1 MFLVSALVGYVL
13 GSLPVALIIGK
24 LFRGVDVRDSGSG
37 KTGATNVLR
46 TLGWKFAIPIIVWD
60 IGKGILAVLIS
71 RALTDSNLSDA
82 LAASGALIGH
92 VWPITSGFRGGRGV
106 MTGLGTVYVISPITA
121 IPGTI
126 FTLTIIATTRYVS
139 LGSILGSVSQIVGAS
154 IAWWMG
160 KLPAEYAIFV
170 IAASTFIILIH
181 RDNIE
186 RLIQGKERKI
196 GEKALPLKTPAGKS
210 T

>member
-1 MFLVSALVGYVL
+1 MLLVSALIGYIL
-13 GSLPVALIIGK
+13 GSLPVALTIGK

-46 TLGWKFAIPIIVWD
+46 TLGWKFAIPIIIWD

-71 RALTDSNLSDA
+71 RALTDSNLSDT

-139 LGSILGSVSQIVGAS
+139 LGSILGSASQIVGAFM
-154 IAWWMG
+154 AWWMG

-186 RLIQGKERKI
+186 RLIQGRERKI
-196 GEKALPLKTPAGKS
+196 GEKALPVKTQGGKS
-210 T
+210 A